1 LNFELILNE
10 KKEMV
15 LLEWAK
21 IGQPN
26 QTGPA
31 VPGLVAHLAETGEG
45 IAMAQGGGGAGRN
58 LVNWRHARVRE
69 EALEGLRSVGD
80 LIRGAGR

>member
-1 LNFELILNE
+1 LNFELIPNE

-45 IAMAQGGGGAGRN
+45 IAMA
-58 LVNWRHARVRE
+58 
-69 EALEGLRSVGD
+69 
-80 LIRGAGR
+80 

>member
-1 LNFELILNE
+1 LSFELIPNE

-21 IGQPN
+21 TGQPN
-26 QTGPA
+26 QTSPV

-45 IAMAQGGGGAGRN
+45 IAMAQEGDSAGRN
-58 LVNWRHARVRE
+58 PANWRHARVEE
-69 EALEGLRSVGD
+69 EALEGLRSVWD
-80 LIRGAGR
+80 PI